1 MKKLVYTISLLSIS
15 LIGFM
20 YFSKPV
26 KAYISGPG
34 LTYAVIGTYGEFYDI
49 GGTSEYEIHKVNYRT
64 TSILGYDT
72 DNLYELIPFG
82 DVEVV
87 VTFNNPNEI
96 LGYNVFIGSN
106 FLEFP
111 SQPIISYIIITHYEF
126 IFYDLQNNII
136 LTHTYDS
143 TNPYNPTEIFYTIQ
157 VYDYDG
163 SNHIYNQG
171 YDRGYID
178 GKQVGYEEG
187 RSDYGEYF
195 PPGSSDGMS
204 GWYSFQDGYDYGYE
218 YGMNDYGYD
227 DNGIIIPGQNAY
239 DLGYS
244 RGTQESGELKANI
257 IDFVPGVLG
266 AIFMFFFQLGQIG
279 ILGITILDIL
289 GIIVLISGLIFLIK
303 FFF

>member
-1 MKKLVYTISLLSIS
+1 MKKLIYTISLLSIS

-26 KAYISGPG
+26 NALIYNDVDYRIME
-34 LTYAVIGTYGEFYDI
+34 TGTPIEINAIQYNPITINEDY
-49 GGTSEYEIHKVNYRT
+49 GGTRLLDWLYYMQVNNLYTVDITAPKVSTFYLYYSDTLNVLSYDVFRMVLDYDSGFAYFHMTLYGLNQVVIDEVTFAISETNWEVPSNTRVLTDINFQ
-64 TSILGYDT
+64 DT
-72 DNLYELIPFG
+72 DDVYSRAYE
-82 DVEVV
+82 
-87 VTFNNPNEI
+87 N
-96 LGYNVFIGSN
+96 
-106 FLEFP
+106 
-111 SQPIISYIIITHYEF
+111 
-126 IFYDLQNNII
+126 
-136 LTHTYDS
+136 
-143 TNPYNPTEIFYTIQ
+143 
-157 VYDYDG
+157 
-163 SNHIYNQG
+163 
-171 YDRGYID
+171 
-178 GKQVGYEEG
+178 GKQAGYEEG

-195 PPGSSDGMS
+195 PPGSPDGMN

-227 DNGIIIPGQNAY
+227 DNGIIIPGENAY
-239 DLGYS
+239 DLGYA
-244 RGTQESGELKANI
+244 RGTQESGELKAQI